1 MVCSTLSNKTNLC
14 ENCYKARLRGRDRI
28 LLIRR
33 NSRIGPPNRN
43 DEPLSAH
50 TWEQTTMVRG
60 ITVLLVCQLAGEV
73 TARALNL
80 PAPGPVL
87 GMLLLFG
94 MLLWRGA
101 PDWLDQVG
109 QGLLRF
115 LPLFFVPAGVGIMN
129 HVQLMRAEWLAIAV
143 TLLVSTVITMI
154 VTAGALLL
162 LLRLTAGREASRN
175 ATNHD

>member
-1 MVCSTLSNKTNLC
+1 M
-14 ENCYKARLRGRDRI
+14 
-28 LLIRR
+28 
-33 NSRIGPPNRN
+33 
-43 DEPLSAH
+43 
-50 TWEQTTMVRG
+50 TMVRG
-60 ITVLLVCQLAGEV
+60 MTVLLVCQLAGEV

-109 QGLLRF
+109 QGLLRL

-129 HVQLMRAEWLAIAV
+129 HVQLMQSEWLAIAV

>member
-1 MVCSTLSNKTNLC
+1 
-14 ENCYKARLRGRDRI
+14 
-28 LLIRR
+28 
-33 NSRIGPPNRN
+33 
-43 DEPLSAH
+43 
-50 TWEQTTMVRG
+50 MVRG
-60 ITVLLVCQLAGEV
+60 MTVLLVCQLAGEV

-129 HVQLMRAEWLAIAV
+129 HVQLMRAEWLALVAI
-143 TLLVSTVITMI
+143 LLISTVVTMI
-154 VTAGALLL
+154 TTAGALLIL
-162 LLRLTAGREASRN
+162 VRLTGRRKEHKGAAERY
-175 ATNHD
+175 

>member
-1 MVCSTLSNKTNLC
+1 
-14 ENCYKARLRGRDRI
+14 
-28 LLIRR
+28 
-33 NSRIGPPNRN
+33 
-43 DEPLSAH
+43 
-50 TWEQTTMVRG
+50 MVRG
-60 ITVLLVCQLAGEV
+60 MTVLLVCQLAGEV

>member
-1 MVCSTLSNKTNLC
+1 M
-14 ENCYKARLRGRDRI
+14 
-28 LLIRR
+28 
-33 NSRIGPPNRN
+33 
-43 DEPLSAH
+43 
-50 TWEQTTMVRG
+50 
-60 ITVLLVCQLAGEV
+60 TVLLVCQLAGEV

-109 QGLLRF
+109 QGLLRL

-129 HVQLMRAEWLAIAV
+129 HVQLMQSEWLAIAV

>member
-1 MVCSTLSNKTNLC
+1 
-14 ENCYKARLRGRDRI
+14 
-28 LLIRR
+28 
-33 NSRIGPPNRN
+33 
-43 DEPLSAH
+43 
-50 TWEQTTMVRG
+50 MVRG
-60 ITVLLVCQLAGEV
+60 MTVLLVCQLAGEV

-87 GMLLLFG
+87 GMLLLSG

-109 QGLLRF
+109 QGLLRL

-129 HVQLMRAEWLAIAV
+129 HVQLMQSEWLAIAV

>member
-1 MVCSTLSNKTNLC
+1 
-14 ENCYKARLRGRDRI
+14 
-28 LLIRR
+28 
-33 NSRIGPPNRN
+33 
-43 DEPLSAH
+43 
-50 TWEQTTMVRG
+50 MVRG
-60 ITVLLVCQLAGEV
+60 MTVLLVCQLAGEV

-109 QGLLRF
+109 QGLLRL

>member
-1 MVCSTLSNKTNLC
+1 
-14 ENCYKARLRGRDRI
+14 
-28 LLIRR
+28 
-33 NSRIGPPNRN
+33 
-43 DEPLSAH
+43 
-50 TWEQTTMVRG
+50 MVRG
-60 ITVLLVCQLAGEV
+60 MTVLLVCQLAGEV

-109 QGLLRF
+109 QGLLRL

-129 HVQLMRAEWLAIAV
+129 HVQLMQSEWLAIAV

>member
-1 MVCSTLSNKTNLC
+1 
-14 ENCYKARLRGRDRI
+14 
-28 LLIRR
+28 
-33 NSRIGPPNRN
+33 
-43 DEPLSAH
+43 
-50 TWEQTTMVRG
+50 MVRG

-109 QGLLRF
+109 QGLLRL

-129 HVQLMRAEWLAIAV
+129 HVQLMQSEWLAIAV

>member
-1 MVCSTLSNKTNLC
+1 M
-14 ENCYKARLRGRDRI
+14 
-28 LLIRR
+28 
-33 NSRIGPPNRN
+33 
-43 DEPLSAH
+43 
-50 TWEQTTMVRG
+50 
-60 ITVLLVCQLAGEV
+60 TVLLVCQLIGEV

-80 PAPGPVL
+80 PMPGPVL

-94 MLLWRGA
+94 VLLWRGA

-129 HVQLMRAEWLAIAV
+129 HVQLMRAEWLAIAI

-154 VTAGALLL
+154 ATAGTVWLFS
-162 LLRLTAGREASRN
+162 RLIGGRKTYDH
-175 ATNHD
+175 ATDYD